1 MSAETTTITYQGAT
15 PGADANTYV
24 MFSTAVAF
32 PSANYMAM
40 NRMKRLQV
48 GLSNSQPG
56 TYNWYKSNTRL
67 TNPSATP
74 VWTLIG
80 TRAVVAAPPEN
91 TDDFLIEEYADFKLE
106 WVNGGA
112 AQATWVV
119 NLALSGE
126 RVKGT

>member
-1 MSAETTTITYQGAT
+1 MSMETVPIKYQGGT

-24 MFSTAVAF
+24 FFNTATAF
-32 PSANYMAM
+32 PAPYYCAM
-40 NRMKRLQV
+40 NRLKRLQV
-48 GLSNSQPG
+48 GLSNSQAG

-91 TDDFLIEEYADFKLE
+91 TDDILIEEYADFKLE
-106 WVNGGA
+106 WVNGGV
-112 AQATWVV
+112 AQATWVP

-126 RVKGT
+126 RVKST